1 MSRELRS
8 FMSETSLFKCT
19 CIADHCADDPG
30 YDRGPSRR
38 SEAWNFGS
46 SRSLSYLES
55 TSRKITW
62 LKRSS
67 AAFCSKDNSSQ
78 TKDSAQAAEVCPITV
93 DERSSIRRDNTGVYS

>member
-1 MSRELRS
+1 MFNALVSPIIS
-8 FMSETSLFKCT
+8 QTT
-19 CIADHCADDPG
+19 PATIAGRA
-30 YDRGPSRR
+30 
-38 SEAWNFGS
+38 A
-46 SRSLSYLES
+46 YLGS
-55 TSRKITW
+55 TSRKIVW